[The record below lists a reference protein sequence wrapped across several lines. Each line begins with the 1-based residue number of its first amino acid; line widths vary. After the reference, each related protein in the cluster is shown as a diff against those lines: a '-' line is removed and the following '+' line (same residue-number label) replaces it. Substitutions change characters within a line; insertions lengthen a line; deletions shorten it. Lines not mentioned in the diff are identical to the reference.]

1 MRLARFERA
10 IYPLKGRTPFAL
22 PKMIKYHFRTRVKLF
37 SYTLTKQMEKLYLA
51 ELLSRFHNS
60 QKSIKIRFWGDSIN
74 ARTGT
79 QKGDSLAGELQ
90 YSLRL
95 KFKQ

>member
-10 IYPLKGRTPFAL
+10 TYPLKGRTPFAL

-51 ELLSRFHNS
+51 ELLSRFRNS
-60 QKSIKIRFWGDSIN
+60 QKKVIKNCAWRDSN
-74 ARTGT
+74 ARPIP
-79 QKGDSLAGELQ
+79 
-90 YSLRL
+90 
-95 KFKQ
+95 